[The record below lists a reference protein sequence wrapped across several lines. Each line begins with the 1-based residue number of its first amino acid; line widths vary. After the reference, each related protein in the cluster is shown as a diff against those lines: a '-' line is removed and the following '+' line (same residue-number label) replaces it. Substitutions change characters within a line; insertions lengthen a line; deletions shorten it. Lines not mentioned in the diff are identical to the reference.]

1 MEQRSQQLYHESV
14 VRTTLSMN
22 KVRWCSEKSKD
33 TCPRTEDAS
42 YTEQCRG
49 WSTGLSELCSNLG
62 SKHQLCDM
70 GELLRALKL
79 VSVGVKQA
87 IICRSL

>member
-1 MEQRSQQLYHESV
+1 
-14 VRTTLSMN
+14 MN
-22 KVRWCSEKSKD
+22 GYGDAQEKSQY

-42 YTEQCRG
+42 SAERYRG
-49 WSTGLSELCSNLG
+49 WGTRLTELCSNLG

-79 VSVGVKQA
+79 GSVGVKQV
-87 IICRSL
+87 IICCSL